1 MAAGL
6 TYLIQAC
13 FELFVKTSVQ
23 NQVSI
28 PSGCEENRATVRA
41 QHEDVATAVY
51 AELAKLNATGARS
64 KLPVRQRDP

>member
-13 FELFVKTSVQ
+13 FELFMKTSVQ

-28 PSGCEENRATVRA
+28 PSGCDENRATVRA
-41 QHEDVATAVY
+41 QHEDVATVLHAG
-51 AELAKLNATGARS
+51 LAKFNAPCAGP